1 MKFYL
6 SGKIKIWNLHDY
18 IYLQAA
24 SDWFYSYPIGFK
36 KLLVYIK
43 EKYNNP
49 LIYVTENGKLQQS
62 SINIAKYIYEQTWM
76 YMYKKIMDLPSSMY
90 VLVHVQE
97 IFPQIINLICRY
109 RREKWSSTAIGGST

>member
-6 SGKIKIWNLHDY
+6 SGKIKIWNLHDC

-24 SDWFYSYPIGFK
+24 SDWFYSYPIGFM

-49 LIYVTENGKLQQS
+49 VIYVTENGKLQQS
-62 SINIAKYIYEQTWM
+62 SINIAT
-76 YMYKKIMDLPSSMY
+76 
-90 VLVHVQE
+90 
-97 IFPQIINLICRY
+97 
-109 RREKWSSTAIGGST
+109 